1 MANKRKDYSEKKR
14 VVTVAIPGKL
24 YDYIKTKDNYSQ
36 YICDLIETDMIAV
49 EDLEDLDKQETKEFM
64 NKILKRLF

>member
-14 VVTVAIPGKL
+14 VITVAIPGKL
-24 YDYIKTKDNYSQ
+24 YDYIKTKDNYSK
-36 YICDLIETDMIAV
+36 YICDLIETDMIAI